1 MHPSPSREPE
11 TLAAVDLGSNSF
23 HMIIARYRGHDLQIF
38 DRLREPVRLAA
49 GLDDDRM
56 LSEEAQARA
65 LECLERF
72 GQRLRGI
79 DDPKVR
85 AVATNT
91 MRRARNARDF
101 AEKAYRALGTEIEV
115 ISGAEEARLI
125 YLGVAQSHSSGIDR
139 RLVVDIGGGSTEIII
154 GKGFDV
160 LEAHSLYM
168 GCVGMSQRFFREG
181 RLDRDHFRQ
190 AETAAGLELQSLER
204 PMRDLGWEHAIGAS
218 GTVNAIGEVMRQ
230 NGFTDRSIDLAG
242 MKKLRKALVRFGT
255 LDRVRLRGLQPARLP
270 VLPGGLAILIAIF
283 RRLEIERMDATS
295 GALREGVLYDLVGR
309 IRHEDIRD
317 RTIRRFTEQY
327 HADRGQAARV
337 ERTALNL
344 LAQARPDWPIDHDE
358 AARLLGWSSLLHETG
373 LAVAYAGYHRHG
385 AYLIEHSVMPGFSSL
400 DQKQIADLVHGHR
413 RKLTGDL
420 FAEHSGPRREL
431 LLRLCVL
438 LRIAVLLHRGRGP
451 AVVPRLSVHENWAR
465 VELTFPS
472 GWFEEHPLTRAD
484 LEQEQAYLQ
493 DVGIRLDLTLE
504 NAPSS
509 LPSTTR

>member
-1 MHPSPSREPE
+1 MQTPQPREPE

-23 HMIIARYRGHDLQIF
+23 HMVIARYLGHDLQIF
-38 DRLREPVRLAA
+38 DRIREPVRLAA

-65 LECLERF
+65 LECLEKF

-79 DDPKVR
+79 EDPKVR

-91 MRRARNARDF
+91 MRRARNAREF

-125 YLGVAQSHSSGIDR
+125 YLGVAQSHASGIDR

-160 LEAHSLYM
+160 IEAHSLYM
-168 GCVGMSQRFFREG
+168 GCVGMSQRFFPDG
-181 RLDRDHFRQ
+181 RLDRDNFRE

-204 PMRDLGWEHAIGAS
+204 PMRELGWENAIGAS

-230 NGFTDRSIDLAG
+230 NGFTDRAIDLAG
-242 MKKLRKALVRFGT
+242 MKKLRKALVRFGS

-270 VLPGGLAILIAIF
+270 VLPGGLAILTAIF
-283 RRLEIERMDATS
+283 KRLEVDSMESTS

-317 RTIRRFTEQY
+317 RTIRRFTDQY
-327 HADRGQAARV
+327 HADRAQAARV

-344 LAQARPDWPIDHDE
+344 LAQVRADWPIDHDE
-358 AARLLGWSSLLHETG
+358 AARLLGWSSLLHEIG

-400 DQKQIADLVHGHR
+400 DQNQIAALVHGHR
-413 RKLTGDL
+413 RKLTAEL
-420 FAEHSGPRREL
+420 FADHSAPRREL
-431 LLRLCVL
+431 LIRLCVL
-438 LRIAVLLHRGRGP
+438 LRIAVLLHRSRSTTTIPEVRIEGNWSRIRLVFP
-451 AVVPRLSVHENWAR
+451 A
-465 VELTFPS
+465 
-472 GWFEEHPLTRAD
+472 GWSDEHPLTRAD
-484 LEQEQAYLQ
+484 LEQESDHLQ
-493 DVGIRLDLTLE
+493 GAGIRLELSMAD
-504 NAPSS
+504 APSS
-509 LPSTTR
+509 LPSTTG